1 MTNKSKSLLK
11 HSCAFEQCKACK
23 ASQPATERHMQ
34 SHTRNSPPVS
44 YRVNDAANALGISR
58 RTIYRLIDGGKLRS
72 TKIGRATLIPA
83 GDVHALIAIE
93 A

>member
-1 MTNKSKSLLK
+1 
-11 HSCAFEQCKACK
+11 
-23 ASQPATERHMQ
+23 MQ
-34 SHTRNSPPVS
+34 SHVRKSPPVS

-58 RTIYRLIDGGKLRS
+58 RQIYRLISGGQLRT
-72 TKIGRATLIPA
+72 TKVGTATLIPA